1 METSAGQRW
10 RKKGAEAASK
20 LGCRRSQVVLPCT
33 PSGLSLH
40 SKAQVAAAVAAA
52 VVAGAVAVVV
62 AVVGAVAA
70 AVVDVVVA
78 AAGALV
84 AIVVIV
90 VAAVAVERAAGKPVL
105 HTPRQEERPYAWS
118 HSLMG
123 PSPKPLQ
130 PTTVRTGAVVSG
142 RQGRAL

>member
-1 METSAGQRW
+1 M
-10 RKKGAEAASK
+10 
-20 LGCRRSQVVLPCT
+20 C
-33 PSGLSLH
+33 
-40 SKAQVAAAVAAA
+40 VAAAVA
-52 VVAGAVAVVV
+52 
-62 AVVGAVAA
+62 
-70 AVVDVVVA
+70 DVVV

-90 VAAVAVERAAGKPVL
+90 VVAVAVERAAETPVL

-142 RQGRAL
+142 RQG